1 MPHTT
6 TTTAAVASHADE
18 TGSIWEGFF
27 ASWSMILVSEIG
39 DKTFFIACLM
49 AMRNPR
55 LIVFAGAIAALSAMT
70 VLSAL
75 MGVLVPSLLSVRVTQ
90 GLAVILFTGFGIKIL
105 YDALTEEA
113 SEDGEN
119 EEMAEA
125 AAAIGR
131 KDDDDEVSGV
141 SAPARRWGRVL
152 SPVLVQA
159 FTLTFVAEW
168 GDRSQIATIA
178 LAAAKNPY
186 GVTLGGIVGH
196 SICTGAAVMFGNLI
210 ASRISQRSVNL
221 CGGALFVFFGAATLY
236 QLVIT
241 PEHHAA
247 LAEGHHA
254 ARAHDVHAHPSH

>member
-1 MPHTT
+1 MSSTH
-6 TTTAAVASHADE
+6 AAVAANSGWVEA
-18 TGSIWEGFF
+18 FL

-55 LIVFAGAIAALSAMT
+55 LTVFAGAISALAAMT

-75 MGVLVPSLLSVRVTQ
+75 MGVLVPSLLSVQVTQ
-90 GLAVILFTGFGIKIL
+90 GLAVLLFTGFGIKIL
-105 YDALTEEA
+105 YETYKEEPDAE
-113 SEDGEN
+113 GEN

-131 KDDDDEVSGV
+131 KSDDEETGV
-141 SAPARRWGRVL
+141 SRPAARWAMVL
-152 SPVLVQA
+152 SPVFVQA

-196 SICTGAAVMFGNLI
+196 SICTGGAVLFGNLI
-210 ASRISQRSVNL
+210 AARISQRNVNI
-221 CGGALFVFFGAATLY
+221 CGGVLFIFFGIATLY
-236 QLVIT
+236 QLVVT
-241 PEHHAA
+241 PEHHQA
-247 LAEGHHA
+247 LADAHHVD
-254 ARAHDVHAHPSH
+254 HVGKH

>member
-1 MPHTT
+1 MVHTT
-6 TTTAAVASHADE
+6 VAPQASTAL
-18 TGSIWEGFF
+18 TGVNGGWVEGFL

-55 LIVFAGAIAALSAMT
+55 IVVFAGAIAALSAMT

-75 MGVLVPSLLSVRVTQ
+75 MGVLVPTLLSVRVTQ
-90 GLAVILFTGFGIKIL
+90 GLAVLLFTGFGIKIL
-105 YDALTEEA
+105 YEALHEEA
-113 SEDGEN
+113 EDDGEN

-125 AAAIGR
+125 AAAIG
-131 KDDDDEVSGV
+131 KKSDDDSEVGLSRGA
-141 SAPARRWGRVL
+141 SRWGKII

-159 FTLTFVAEW
+159 FTLTFIAEW

-196 SICTGAAVMFGNLI
+196 SICTGGAVMFGNLI
-210 ASRISQRSVNL
+210 ASKVSGRSVNI
-221 CGGALFVFFGAATLY
+221 CGGVLFIFFGLATLY
-236 QLVIT
+236 ELVIT

-247 LAEGHHA
+247 LTPAPGH
-254 ARAHDVHAHPSH
+254 